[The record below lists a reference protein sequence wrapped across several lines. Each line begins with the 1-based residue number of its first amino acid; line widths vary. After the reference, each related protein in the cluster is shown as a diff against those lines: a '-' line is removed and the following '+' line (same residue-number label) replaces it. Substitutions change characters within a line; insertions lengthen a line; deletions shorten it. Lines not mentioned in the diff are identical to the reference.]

1 MLAFIGRRLGQTVF
15 VLVGVSIISFSLIHL
30 TPGDAVDAMFAGEDV
45 SAAQRAAYRH
55 QLGLDQPLFNQYLSY
70 IGGVLHGDLG
80 TSIRQGIPVSH
91 MISTTLPATVELT
104 IAAFIVAILIAVP
117 VAVVSALR
125 QGSVWDRGGS
135 VLALFGISMPS
146 FWLGIMLILIFSVAL
161 RWFPASGRLGVGTDL
176 GQITGLLL
184 LDAALQGNWPAF
196 ISGLSH
202 ISLPAITLGTAIT
215 ASLSRVLRSGLL
227 EVKGQDYIDA
237 LRARGLRFHTI
248 LRHMLRNALP
258 ATVIVMGVRL
268 GSLLGG
274 AIVIEVVFG
283 WPGVGRLVVDA
294 IQSRDFPVV
303 QGAVLVLAVVFVL
316 VNLLTD
322 VIQVWLDP
330 RVKITKGASR

>member
-1 MLAFIGRRLGQTVF
+1 MLAFMARRLGQTIL
-15 VLVGVSIISFSLIHL
+15 VLFGVSIIVFSLIHI

-55 QLGLDQPLFNQYLSY
+55 QLGLDQPLFHQYLSY
-70 IGGVLHGDLG
+70 IGGVFHGDLG
-80 TSIRQGIPVSH
+80 TSIRQGVPVSH
-91 MISTTLPATVELT
+91 LIFSTLPATVELT
-104 IAAFIVAILIAVP
+104 FAALVVAILIAVP
-117 VAVVSALR
+117 VAIVSALR
-125 QGSVWDRGGS
+125 QGSLWDRGGS

-161 RWFPASGRLGVGTDL
+161 QWLPASGRLGVGTDL
-176 GQITGLLL
+176 GQITGFLLP
-184 LDAALQGNWPAF
+184 DAALQGNWTAF
-196 ISGLSH
+196 MSGLVH
-202 ISLPAITLGTAIT
+202 IALPAITLGTAIT

-237 LRARGLRFHTI
+237 LRARGLRFPTI
-248 LRHMLRNALP
+248 VRHMLRNALP
-258 ATVIVMGVRL
+258 PTVIVMGVRI

-274 AIVIEVVFG
+274 AIVVEVVFG

-303 QGAVLVLAVVFVL
+303 QGAVLVLALVFVL

-322 VIQVWLDP
+322 ILQAWLDP
-330 RVKITKGASR
+330 RVKIAAGGSR